1 MSLVA
6 ATLPTGRTQ
15 LAAVYDTEY
24 ISRRFREASVDPLIG
39 QLLVN
44 PVALDESETYTYE
57 VPIFAELDS
66 TLITTVAANAAAPEA
81 ALSVSSA
88 QITGAKRGLR
98 MFVLDQSAN
107 KVRRAAET
115 AITKLR
121 GAHRDYWHR
130 AILALFPSIT
140 NNGGSVP
147 GTNAT
152 THTLANWDAITGAF
166 RAQNPDGGELW
177 SVMSRS
183 GNRDLRADLVA
194 NAASLFGTSFGEQ
207 AREAL
212 SSNRPGVF
220 STFDGYAQY
229 ESGDVPAGDTTGF
242 TCAVGVGGMNSGME
256 YVEWE
261 APEVEL
267 QRDASRY
274 GTWIVTGLTAGVGI
288 VKQANL
294 YAYIIRA

>member
-1 MSLVA
+1 MSLNA

-44 PVALDESETYTYE
+44 PVALDESETYVYE
-57 VPIFAELDS
+57 VPIYSELNS
-66 TLITTVAANAAAPEA
+66 ALITTVAANAAAPEA
-81 ALSVSSA
+81 ALAATSA

-98 MFVLDQSAN
+98 MFVLDESAN

-140 NNGGSVP
+140 NGGSVP

-152 THTLANWDAITGAF
+152 NNTLANWDAVTGAF
-166 RAQNPDGGELW
+166 RARNPDPGGLW

-183 GNRDLRADLVA
+183 ANRDLRADLVA
-194 NAASLFGTSFGEQ
+194 NSASLFGTSFGEQ

-212 SSNRPGVF
+212 ASNRPGVF

-229 ESGDVPAGDTTGF
+229 ESADVPAGDTTGF
-242 TCAVGVGGMNSGME
+242 TCAVGVGGDNSGIE
-256 YVEWE
+256 YVEWQ
-261 APEVEL
+261 APSVEL

-288 VKQANL
+288 VKQENL
-294 YAYIIRA
+294 YAYIVRA